1 MLPQLA
7 RSWNLWVHQQM
18 KELMKTGI
26 MLFVLAAMSSTALL
40 AQDVTTTKKASNTNP
55 GGLYIRGGYSMANI
69 STNGDGTVDKANMLS
84 TFNAGFLG
92 DLPINDM
99 FSFQAGLFLQGKGS
113 ETTSNFGTNSYR
125 KYTFRPYYLQ
135 VPVNFAV
142 KIPVSDDSRIFI
154 GAGPFVS
161 MGLFGKTTVTT
172 KLGSAVET
180 TSKEDIKFESID
192 GNDPDDS
199 RLDRLKRFEFG
210 LNGLA
215 GIEVGRLMLGVNYDW
230 GFTKINQAFDNENN
244 DKNKYRTF
252 SINLGVRL

>member
-1 MLPQLA
+1 
-7 RSWNLWVHQQM
+7 
-18 KELMKTGI
+18 MKTGI
-26 MLFVLAAMSSTALL
+26 MLFALAAMSSTALL
-40 AQDVTTTKKASNTNP
+40 AQDVTTTKAASNTNP

-92 DLPINDM
+92 DLPLNDM
-99 FSFQAGLFLQGKGS
+99 FSLQAGIFLQGKGAKARTDLNADGSNYS
-113 ETTSNFGTNSYR
+113 EYR
-125 KYTFRPYYLQ
+125 FRPYYLQ
-135 VPVNFAV
+135 VPLNFAV
-142 KIPVSDDSRIFI
+142 KIPVSGDSRIFI

-161 MGLFGKTTVTT
+161 MGIFGKSTRET
-172 KLGSAVET
+172 KIGSVVT
-180 TSKEDIKFESID
+180 TSKDDIKFESID

-215 GIEVGRLMLGVNYDW
+215 GVEVGRLMLGVNYDW
-230 GFTKINQAFDNENN
+230 GFSKINQVFDNENN

>member
-1 MLPQLA
+1 
-7 RSWNLWVHQQM
+7 
-18 KELMKTGI
+18 MKTRL
-26 MLFVLAAMSSTALL
+26 MLFALAAISSTGLL
-40 AQDVTTTKKASNTNP
+40 AQDMPTTSGSTANTNP
-55 GGLYIRGGYSMANI
+55 GGIYIRGGYSMANI
-69 STNGDGTVDKANMLS
+69 STNGDGTVDKANNLS

-92 DLPINDM
+92 DLPLNDM
-99 FSFQAGLFLQGKGS
+99 FSLQAGIFLQGKGAKART
-113 ETTSNFGTNSYR
+113 EFGSDSYR
-125 KYTFRPYYLQ
+125 EYSFRPYFLQ

-161 MGLFGKTTVTT
+161 MGLFGKTTVKT
-172 KLGSAVET
+172 KIGSAVET

-210 LNGLA
+210 LNGIA
-215 GIEVGRLMLGVNYDW
+215 GVEVGRLMLGVNYDW
-230 GFTKINQAFDNENN
+230 GFSKINQVYDDQNN